1 MKNSQQRLGNKANVT
16 LRKNINLVRR
26 LLSHF
31 HILYVTIWRL
41 CQFNDLSVDIWQRG
55 GGGLIKKRV
64 GLQILDPQRLA
75 SLLGNLGISVRMY
88 IHKPDVLT

>member
-1 MKNSQQRLGNKANVT
+1 MLHIRLHNSNVQ
-16 LRKNINLVRR
+16 
-26 LLSHF
+26 
-31 HILYVTIWRL
+31 HILHVTQFGDCVNL
-41 CQFNDLSVDIWQRG
+41 CLSVKREEGGGLLIFGRGRG

-75 SLLGNLGISVRMY
+75 SLLGNLGITVRIY

>member
-1 MKNSQQRLGNKANVT
+1 MLHIRLHNSNVQ
-16 LRKNINLVRR
+16 
-26 LLSHF
+26 
-31 HILYVTIWRL
+31 HILHVTIWRL
-41 CQFNDLSVDIWQRG
+41 CQFVLISEGGGGRGSVDIWQRE

-75 SLLGNLGISVRMY
+75 SLLGKLGIPVRIY

>member
-1 MKNSQQRLGNKANVT
+1 MLISEGGGEGGG
-16 LRKNINLVRR
+16 
-26 LLSHF
+26 LLIFGRGS
-31 HILYVTIWRL
+31 
-41 CQFNDLSVDIWQRG
+41 G

-75 SLLGNLGISVRMY
+75 SLLGNLGIPVRIY

>member
-1 MKNSQQRLGNKANVT
+1 MLQFGDCV
-16 LRKNINLVRR
+16 NLC
-26 LLSHF
+26 LS
-31 HILYVTIWRL
+31 VKGGGGGRG
-41 CQFNDLSVDIWQRG
+41 SVDIWQREG

>member
-1 MKNSQQRLGNKANVT
+1 MLQFEDCV
-16 LRKNINLVRR
+16 NL
-26 LLSHF
+26 
-31 HILYVTIWRL
+31 
-41 CQFNDLSVDIWQRG
+41 CLSVKGGEGGGLLIFGRGSGG

-75 SLLGNLGISVRMY
+75 SLLGKLGIPVRIY

>member
-1 MKNSQQRLGNKANVT
+1 MLISEG
-16 LRKNINLVRR
+16 
-26 LLSHF
+26 
-31 HILYVTIWRL
+31 
-41 CQFNDLSVDIWQRG
+41 G
-55 GGGLIKKRV
+55 EGGGLLIFGRGRGGDNKKRV